1 MIWYFT
7 CAWFS
12 AYNDITGKKLRK
24 NQVLTMSS
32 LSSLRPYIFKQPS
45 QTNLLLR
52 VKILFWIRISIL
64 YFGTVFFEMSRTC
77 DMFSLWYSHL
87 HLLSHC
93 FNFRDFRVNM
103 TGNYVKTDVI
113 SYSSTNNTKFWSNLQ
128 TSFFSLII
136 PKAKRSLWNKLV
148 LFPILEIFAVNWS
161 FLYRKLL
168 PM

>member
-1 MIWYFT
+1 
-7 CAWFS
+7 
-12 AYNDITGKKLRK
+12 
-24 NQVLTMSS
+24 MSS
-32 LSSLRPYIFKQPS
+32 LSSLLPYIFKQSS
-45 QTNLLLR
+45 QTNLLLH
-52 VKILFWIRISIL
+52 VKIPFWIRISIL

-136 PKAKRSLWNKLV
+136 LSNKAKRSLWNKLV
-148 LFPILEIFAVNWS
+148 LFPILEILAINSS